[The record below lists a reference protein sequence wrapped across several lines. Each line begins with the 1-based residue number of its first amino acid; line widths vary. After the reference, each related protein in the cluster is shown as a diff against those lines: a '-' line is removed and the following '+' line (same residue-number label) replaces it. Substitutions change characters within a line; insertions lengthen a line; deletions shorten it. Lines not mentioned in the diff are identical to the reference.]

1 MKPLPPFKIRDLN
14 REIQERLQALR
25 PMQELAVVKS
35 FKKGKCYGIGLNDPG
50 KDLILQNFVTLMGG
64 LLRPYPAAE
73 VVTNVTL
80 YDNTG
85 TSRTVSAYQSSLTA
99 FFNYYNGG
107 VLLGFGNPASPPTPA
122 RTDYELAALVT
133 RITPS
138 STTVDTTN
146 WRVIVTGSYV
156 WTAGGTV
163 RETGLYGKWND
174 TGSTVRIFLL
184 FHDAISP
191 GVDVPAGATV
201 SVTYAIQF

>member
-1 MKPLPPFKIRDLN
+1 
-14 REIQERLQALR
+14 
-25 PMQELAVVKS
+25 MQELAVVKS
-35 FKKGKCYGIGLNDPG
+35 FKKGKCYGIGLNDPE
-50 KDLILQNFVTLMGG
+50 KDLILKNFVTLMGG
-64 LLRPYPAAE
+64 LLRPYPAAP

-80 YDNTG
+80 YDNTN
-85 TSRTVSAYQSSLTA
+85 TSRSVGAYQSTVTA
-99 FFNYYNGG
+99 FFNEYSGG

-122 RTDYELAALVT
+122 REDYELAALVA

-138 STTVDTTN
+138 STTVDTIN

-156 WTAGGTV
+156 WSAGGTV
-163 RETGLYGKWND
+163 RETGFYGQWRD
-174 TGSTVRIFLL
+174 TGGTLRIFLL